1 MYKIIIQ
8 FHKNG
13 YIRFY
18 EGLETAKETD
28 EKIISLASVF
38 TFYKLS
44 VYKSEQAVLW
54 NKIKEYNHNYDVKN
68 VNTKLDNLYYNTQHL
83 PGQCRFSYEALRM
96 ILEDIEKTNKEEE
109 PKFYDW
115 NYKEFEN
122 AEKACKY
129 LKAKNFEELKEKCD
143 VLYGRRTLAVVI
155 KYRRRIK

>member
-44 VYKSEQAVLW
+44 VYKSEQVVLW

-68 VNTKLDNLYYNTQHL
+68 VNTKLDVLYYDTQHS
-83 PGQCRFSYEALRM
+83 PNNRFSYEALRM
-96 ILEDIEKTNKEEE
+96 ILEDVEKTSKEEE
-109 PKFYDW
+109 PKFYNWD
-115 NYKEFEN
+115 YTEFEN
-122 AEKACKY
+122 AEKACKH
-129 LKAKNFEELKEKCD
+129 LKVKNFEELKEKCD
-143 VLYGRRTLAVVI
+143 VLYGRKTLAVVI
-155 KYRRRIK
+155 KNRKRNN